1 MIFTDY
7 VLSFSIGVICTL
19 IGIKFAIWITK
30 DKTMTKDKIIGTAY
44 VNIIQDQAGQVKFA
58 YGYELDDNAVSL
70 NDLAM
75 LNSFLDKIK
84 DMAKKDFQERLDKN
98 DDIQLK

>member
-1 MIFTDY
+1 
-7 VLSFSIGVICTL
+7 
-19 IGIKFAIWITK
+19 
-30 DKTMTKDKIIGTAY
+30 MTKDKIIGTAY
-44 VNIIQDQAGQVKFA
+44 VNIIQDEKGEVKFA

-70 NDLAM
+70 NDLGM

-98 DDIQLK
+98 DKEFSIEKDGVEEDEGNQE

>member
-1 MIFTDY
+1 MIFTD
-7 VLSFSIGVICTL
+7 
-19 IGIKFAIWITK
+19 
-30 DKTMTKDKIIGTAY
+30 Y

-84 DMAKKDFQERLDKN
+84 D
-98 DDIQLK
+98 

>member
-1 MIFTDY
+1 M
-7 VLSFSIGVICTL
+7 
-19 IGIKFAIWITK
+19 
-30 DKTMTKDKIIGTAY
+30 KDKIIGTTY

-98 DDIQLK
+98 DKEFSIEKDGVEEEDV